1 MASREAEAYW
11 HLDKRVP
18 VALIIT
24 MASWIAT
31 TIWWASALDNRVE
44 VLEKM
49 ALKNQGVETRLVR
62 IEEGQ
67 DWLKKGM
74 ERLLNSAHNGE

>member
-1 MASREAEAYW
+1 MSKQKEHW

-18 VALIIT
+18 VALMSLIGT
-24 MASWIAT
+24 WIFT
-31 TIWWASALDNRVE
+31 TVWWASALDNRVA

-49 ALKNQGVETRLVR
+49 ALKNQRVESRLAR

-67 DWLKKGM
+67 DWLKKGV
-74 ERLLNSAHNGE
+74 ERLLNDK

>member
-1 MASREAEAYW
+1 MSKQKEHW

-18 VALIIT
+18 VALMSLIGT
-24 MASWIAT
+24 WIFT
-31 TIWWASALDNRVE
+31 TVWWASALDNRVA

-49 ALKNQGVETRLVR
+49 ALKNQSVESRLAR

-67 DWLKKGM
+67 DWLKKGV
-74 ERLLNSAHNGE
+74 ERLLNDK

>member
-1 MASREAEAYW
+1 MTKQKEHW

-18 VALIIT
+18 VALIVT
-24 MASWIAT
+24 MASWIVT
-31 TIWWASALDNRVE
+31 TVWWASALDNRVA

-49 ALKNQGVETRLVR
+49 ALKNQSVESRLAR

-67 DWLKKGM
+67 DWLKKGV
-74 ERLLNSAHNGE
+74 ERLLNNK